1 MNKSKLLKT
10 TVAIVA
16 LAALVTGGYVYK
28 AAIYDKLQHK
38 ITVRVVPL
46 CGNLMVHNQ
55 MSLCQKNKE
64 KTPFD

>member
-28 AAIYDKLQHK
+28 AAIYDKL
-38 ITVRVVPL
+38 
-46 CGNLMVHNQ
+46 
-55 MSLCQKNKE
+55 
-64 KTPFD
+64 

>member
-38 ITVRVVPL
+38 ITVRSRTIMWQSDGTQLDESVL
-46 CGNLMVHNQ
+46 
-55 MSLCQKNKE
+55 E
-64 KTPFD
+64 K